1 MGDTVFST
9 IRDGFAQIEKM
20 LEEKKAAFSKMAEAT
35 DAALDAALT
44 DKENQNSAML
54 ERIAALEKESALK
67 EEECARIADKMTDA
81 YRRADE
87 AAALRIEAEL
97 DDAQVA
103 KESLDK
109 KILRLKEGAKNT
121 KISSALADAAK
132 DSIVDLMACAEAL
145 REELQG
151 IYEPI
156 LALSKELDV
165 VKDHCVSVQFAVAPS
180 RAVGDDRKIKLIE
193 ITESAYGEMDVSGH
207 RYASDIAA
215 KMRIIL
221 KGPDAS
227 GLENTPYV
235 QALRGEPERSASE
248 VRIETPSSNALPN
261 LAHDYASD
269 VRIETSNSNALPK
282 SAYDYLW
289 RDEDAA
295 GL

>member
-44 DKENQNSAML
+44 DKENQNSAMV

-81 YRRADE
+81 YRRAD
-87 AAALRIEAEL
+87 AAEALRIEAEL
-97 DDAQVA
+97 DDAQGA

-109 KILRLKEGAKNT
+109 KIQRLKEGADRT
-121 KISSALADAAK
+121 KISEALADAAK
-132 DSIVDLMACAEAL
+132 DSIMDLMACGDAL
-145 REELQG
+145 REEFQG
-151 IYEPI
+151 IHEQI
-156 LALSKELDV
+156 LDLARDLDV
-165 VKDHCVSVQFAVAPS
+165 VKDHCESFQFALDPS
-180 RAVGDDRKIKLIE
+180 RAVGKKLKIKLTE
-193 ITESAYGEMDVSGH
+193 IMESAYGEMDVSGH

-235 QALRGEPERSASE
+235 RALRGEPERSASE
-248 VRIETPSSNALPN
+248 VRIETPSSNALP
-261 LAHDYASD
+261 S
-269 VRIETSNSNALPK
+269 LPDPV
-282 SAYDYLW
+282 YQYLY
-289 RDEDAA
+289 RNEDAA
-295 GL
+295 GF

>member
-44 DKENQNSAML
+44 DKENQNSAMV

-87 AAALRIEAEL
+87 VAALRIEAEL

-109 KILRLKEGAKNT
+109 KIQRLKEGAKST
-121 KISSALADAAK
+121 KISPALADAAK
-132 DSIVDLMACAEAL
+132 KSI
-145 REELQG
+145 EELMTGRDVLAQELQDL
-151 IYEPI
+151 YTQI
-156 LALSKELDV
+156 LALSKDLDQV
-165 VKDHCVSVQFAVAPS
+165 NKKCVSRQFELN
-180 RAVGDDRKIKLIE
+180 RDYEMKERKQKLVE
-193 ITESAYGEMDVSGH
+193 IMESAYGEMDVTGH
-207 RYASDIAA
+207 VAGSNFNAKLRLILRGPAA
-215 KMRIIL
+215 
-221 KGPDAS
+221 P

-235 QALRGEPERSASE
+235 QALMAETEASAS
-248 VRIETPSSNALPN
+248 V
-261 LAHDYASD
+261 
-269 VRIETSNSNALPK
+269 
-282 SAYDYLW
+282 
-289 RDEDAA
+289 
-295 GL
+295 

>member
-35 DAALDAALT
+35 DATLDAALT

-109 KILRLKEGAKNT
+109 KIQRLKEGTDRT
-121 KISSALADAAK
+121 KISEALAEAAK
-132 DSIVDLMACAEAL
+132 DSIADLLACAEPL

-151 IYEPI
+151 IYEQI
-156 LALSKELDV
+156 LALSKDLDV
-165 VKDHCVSVQFAVAPS
+165 VKDHCVSIQFGLAPF
-180 RAVGDDRKIKLIE
+180 RTVGDDRKIKLIE
-193 ITESAYGEMDVSGH
+193 IIESAYGEMDVSGH
-207 RYASDIAA
+207 VAGSDVNAKLRLILRGPAA
-215 KMRIIL
+215 
-221 KGPDAS
+221 P

-235 QALRGEPERSASE
+235 RALMAETEASAS
-248 VRIETPSSNALPN
+248 V
-261 LAHDYASD
+261 
-269 VRIETSNSNALPK
+269 
-282 SAYDYLW
+282 
-289 RDEDAA
+289 
-295 GL
+295 